1 MTDAKDYVPTVGNT
15 IGFFL
20 TAGNGRLMDGSTSV
34 RERTNVVAVQIPP
47 NNDGECRFAATG
59 QSQPQPQT
67 PHAPDQTQTVSDER
81 LNQFVET
88 IAELRQRLDR
98 LERDAL
104 KSGDRVALRTDN
116 RHVVCADG
124 GGGGAV
130 HSDRETVGGWETF
143 KLEKQ

>member
-1 MTDAKDYVPTVGNT
+1 
-15 IGFFL
+15 
-20 TAGNGRLMDGSTSV
+20 
-34 RERTNVVAVQIPP
+34 
-47 NNDGECRFAATG
+47 
-59 QSQPQPQT
+59 
-67 PHAPDQTQTVSDER
+67 VSDER